1 MPPRRALWTQENL
14 RSAMAAV
21 ERGQLTQRGAAD
33 RYNIPRRTLRN
44 HLKSGNARRRL
55 GRSAVMNEAQECD
68 LVNRIIRFANIGMPL
83 SPKLIRRQAF
93 IFCEKYELKHKF
105 NKDVGLA
112 GKDWLKMFLKR
123 NPEISKRKA
132 QFMNPARAQKLNR
145 PIVSQHFEEIRKLYD
160 ELDILTHPEKLYN
173 IDEKGCRLTV
183 HNQQTVL
190 AQKGARRV
198 HLIAPEHAQ
207 NVTIA
212 MCINAVGTAIPPMI
226 IFKGQRQ
233 KPEFSDNLPA
243 GSSVKMSPKGSMTT
257 ELFVDFIKHLAKYK
271 TQGKILL
278 IFDGASSHLDYT
290 IVEEADRHDIVLYCI
305 PSNTTHELQPLDKS
319 VNKSFEHYWDQE
331 VLRYMYQNP
340 ERRITKT
347 SFNAIFTKVWSQCL
361 THENIVSGFRATGL
375 YPFNPD
381 ILPDEAFAPSI
392 LTELPAPS
400 EPSAVVGSDTDS
412 SDSDNVNQPEE
423 QLQKNSDSPSLLE
436 QVHDSP
442 ERSSVQSANDP
453 HCIITDTNQ
462 QHKDII
468 QSSKKTLNDV
478 EPTPEKI
485 QQIISENIVTPMQS
499 PKPSTS
505 GLHRTPIYR
514 PVIYSSGSKTD
525 TEPNIQQQITQ
536 MALNKSSLAMDIIN
550 SSEEEIEDRDGF
562 GSDDSIPLAILKAK
576 KFRSPFQELLPTPN
590 YAVTKNKPR
599 KKAINYKGQRV
610 TKDLFKETLNENE
623 KTRPKSDKRRT
634 TETEKKTKDGKKQRS
649 HSDKKRKLSSEES
662 WFCRA
667 CKENR
672 VSDMRQCV
680 KCKIWYH
687 EECVGLTK
695 NDKELFY
702 CQNCDV

>member
-1 MPPRRALWTQENL
+1 MPPRRAPWTQENL

-21 ERGQLTQRGAAD
+21 QRGQLTQRGAAE

-44 HLKSGNARRRL
+44 HLKSGNTMRCL
-55 GRSAVMNEAQECD
+55 GRRSIMTEAQECD

-83 SPKLIRRQAF
+83 TPKLIRRQAF
-93 IFCEKYELKHKF
+93 IFCEKYELKHNF
-105 NKDVGLA
+105 NADIGLA

-123 NPEISKRKA
+123 HPEISKRKA

-145 PIVSQHFEEIRKLYD
+145 PIVSQHFSEIQKIYD
-160 ELDILTHPEKLYN
+160 ELEIITHPQRLYN

-190 AQKGARRV
+190 AQRGARRV

-212 MCINAVGTAIPPMI
+212 MCVNAVGTAIPPMI

-243 GSSVKMSPKGSMTT
+243 GSFVKMSAKGSMTT
-257 ELFVDFIKHLAKYK
+257 ELFVEFIKHLAKYK

-290 IVEEADRHDIVLYCI
+290 IVEEADRHDIVLYCL

-347 SFNAIFTKVWSQCL
+347 SFNTIFTKVWSQCL
-361 THENIVSGFRATGL
+361 THDNIVNGFRATGL

-392 LTELPAPS
+392 LTELPPPT
-400 EPSAVVGSDTDS
+400 EPSALVGSNTDHP
-412 SDSDNVNQPEE
+412 DNYTVNQPEE
-423 QLQKNSDSPSLLE
+423 QLRNEDDSQSHLE
-436 QVHDSP
+436 QVPDLPEKSP
-442 ERSSVQSANDP
+442 AQSAMDLNNLSVL
-453 HCIITDTNQ
+453 TNQ
-462 QHKDII
+462 EHEDTI
-468 QSSKKTLNDV
+468 QSSENILNDV
-478 EPTPEKI
+478 ETTPKKA
-485 QQIISENIVTPMQS
+485 QIIVTPTQS

-505 GLHRTPIYR
+505 GLHRAPIYR
-514 PVIYSSGSKTD
+514 RPIIYSSGSETD
-525 TEPNIQQQITQ
+525 SETNIELQITQ
-536 MALNKSSLAMDIIN
+536 LALNKSSLAMDNIYG
-550 SSEEEIEDRDGF
+550 SEENIED
-562 GSDDSIPLAILKAK
+562 SDDFSSDDNVPLANLKDN

-599 KKAINYKGQRV
+599 RKAINYKGQRV
-610 TKDLFKETLNENE
+610 TKDLFKEQETLKEN
-623 KTRPKSDKRRT
+623 KLTKKRKPKES
-634 TETEKKTKDGKKQRS
+634 KKTKNEK
-649 HSDKKRKLSSEES
+649 KKRSKGDKRKRSNLSVEES
-662 WFCRA
+662 WFCPA
-667 CKENR
+667 CNENR

-680 KCKIWYH
+680 KCRIWYH
-687 EECVGLTK
+687 EECLGLTK
-695 NDKELFY
+695 NDKDFFY
-702 CQNCDV
+702 CQNCDE